1 MNPSRRNV
9 LKILSALPLATLGG
23 RATAS
28 DALTPIRINF
38 PGPRSLPF
46 LPLELI
52 PILGIDR
59 SFDVQM
65 VTRYFPSGVR
75 ALEDMLA
82 GNAHFSAQAFM
93 VLHAF
98 NNKGKKVQALAP
110 LNGEVPPFGIIARN
124 ELSQQIKSVS
134 DLKGRS
140 IGVSIG
146 NATSKTYLQHLMETF
161 LTANGIQA
169 HEVRWVPTAQNWDGQ
184 FGALSSGTVDAVF
197 CEEPFMSGLTR
208 KKVGFLL
215 SDFSDPK
222 VMAKI
227 PGAGHLRAS
236 LTTSA
241 ENLAQDAQRAETM
254 VRMLNQSLQWMAKA
268 GAKEIIN
275 RLDLQD
281 KDEKN
286 ELINVLSRHPG
297 MYARDVR
304 FSRRQIEATA
314 LFMRAA
320 GILTEASFDINTL
333 IAAQFSGVKP

>member
-1 MNPSRRNV
+1 M
-9 LKILSALPLATLGG
+9 
-23 RATAS
+23 
-28 DALTPIRINF
+28 
-38 PGPRSLPF
+38 
-46 LPLELI
+46 
-52 PILGIDR
+52 
-59 SFDVQM
+59 
-65 VTRYFPSGVR
+65 
-75 ALEDMLA
+75 
-82 GNAHFSAQAFM
+82 
-93 VLHAF
+93 
-98 NNKGKKVQALAP
+98 
-110 LNGEVPPFGIIARN
+110 
-124 ELSQQIKSVS
+124 S